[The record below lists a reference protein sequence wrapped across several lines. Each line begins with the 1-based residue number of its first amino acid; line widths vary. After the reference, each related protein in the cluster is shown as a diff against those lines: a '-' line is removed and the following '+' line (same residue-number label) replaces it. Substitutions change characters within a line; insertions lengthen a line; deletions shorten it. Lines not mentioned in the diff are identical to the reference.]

1 MTVKIAGV
9 VLSLAVAGLASTAQ
23 AQSVEIDN
31 AVARVIYRVENRS
44 DLEVTVAET
53 GRADIPALQIR
64 RVGRNI
70 HIDGLLEGRNRIN
83 GCHSR
88 SGASA
93 PATPGE
99 NASVSIRGLGRIDL
113 KDAPLLIIKGP
124 RDVSI
129 KTSGGVYG
137 TVARGADN
145 VAIATGGCG
154 AWVVGNTSDAIN
166 VSIGGSGNV
175 WTGSSR
181 NMQLNIGGSGTVRST
196 RVNDLAVNI
205 GGSGN
210 VYIGEVRGDM
220 DVRVGGSGNVEV
232 GSGNIGQMQ
241 ARVAGSGSL
250 DINASVRDL
259 DATIMGAGNIVVDR
273 VTGNV
278 SRRVVGVGNIRIRD
292 Q

>member
-1 MTVKIAGV
+1 MV
-9 VLSLAVAGLASTAQ
+9 VRISGMVLALSMAGLAGGAQ

-44 DLEVTVAET
+44 DLEVTVVET
-53 GRADIPALQIR
+53 GRSDIPAIQIT
-64 RVGRNI
+64 RVGRDI
-70 HIDGLLEGRNRIN
+70 RIDGSLEGRNRIN
-83 GCHSR
+83 GCRSS
-88 SGASA
+88 SGATA
-93 PATPGE
+93 PSLPGE
-99 NASVSIRGLGRIDL
+99 GASVSVRGLGRIEL

-129 KTSGGVYG
+129 KTAGGVFG

-145 VAIATGGCG
+145 VAITTGGCG
-154 AWVVGNTSDAIN
+154 GWVVGNTSDSIN

-175 WTGSSR
+175 WTGTSR
-181 NMQLNIGGSGTVRST
+181 NMQINIGGSGTVRSV
-196 RVNDLAVNI
+196 RVNDLSVNI

-210 VYIGEVRGDM
+210 VYVGDVRGDM
-220 DVRVGGSGNVEV
+220 NVGVGGSGNVEV
-232 GSGNIGQMQ
+232 AAGNIGHMR

-278 SRRVVGVGNIRIRD
+278 SRRVVGVGNIRIRNE
-292 Q
+292 